1 MESNFAL
8 GPPSSDGTIYQI
20 TDVIEGSAV
29 VINITYSG
37 GQDENGVDT
46 LEFEY
51 ASAEE
56 DSNPTLTA
64 EELNEVNK
72 ILECGREESYV
83 IALLGYYKA
92 NGINFDPNE
101 YRYALGIPERKF

>member
-64 EELNEVNK
+64 EELSEVNK

-92 NGINFDPNE
+92 TGINFDPNE
-101 YRYALGIPERKF
+101 YRYALGLPTRNF